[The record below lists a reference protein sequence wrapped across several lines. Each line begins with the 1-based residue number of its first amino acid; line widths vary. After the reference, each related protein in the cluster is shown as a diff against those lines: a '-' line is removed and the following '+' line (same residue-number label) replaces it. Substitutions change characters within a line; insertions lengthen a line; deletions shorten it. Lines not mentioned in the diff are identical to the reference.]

1 MAKLERTF
9 ILDRVKTMAATME
22 TNSKQGQ
29 GARNQILQTALEL
42 FSTKGYFNTSV
53 QDIRRAADVS
63 IGSIYHH
70 FHNKEAIA
78 KALYDEQV
86 DELGHAI
93 GSLLSDHPTTYA
105 GCRAVVAHLF
115 EMAETAPKAMQYIL
129 YAQHREF
136 MPNEKPICSSRP
148 FALLLKAV
156 EKGMAAG
163 EIRRLDPAVATANLF
178 GGAIRLI
185 QLKLDGVLQKDLAA
199 YLDDTWQCAW
209 RAVT

>member
-1 MAKLERTF
+1 MATTGKL
-9 ILDRVKTMAATME
+9 
-22 TNSKQGQ
+22 NSTRGQ
-29 GARNQILQTALEL
+29 GTRNQILQTALEL
-42 FSTKGYFNTSV
+42 FSARGYFNTSV
-53 QDIRRAADVS
+53 QDISRAAHVS
-63 IGSIYHH
+63 IGSIYHY
-70 FHNKEAIA
+70 FQNKEAIA
-78 KALYDEQV
+78 KALYNDQV
-86 DELGHAI
+86 EELGEAI
-93 GSLLSDHPTTYA
+93 GTLLSDHQTTYD

-136 MPNEKPICSSRP
+136 MPGENPICSSRP
-148 FALLLKAV
+148 FALLLQAV

-178 GGAIRLI
+178 GGAMRLI

-199 YLDDTWQCAW
+199 YLDDNWQCAW